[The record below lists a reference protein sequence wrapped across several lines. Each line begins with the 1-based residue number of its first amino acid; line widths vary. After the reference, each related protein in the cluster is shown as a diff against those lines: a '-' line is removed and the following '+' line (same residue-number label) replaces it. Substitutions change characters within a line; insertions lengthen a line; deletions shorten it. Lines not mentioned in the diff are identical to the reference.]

1 MRVDVKM
8 FIIWV
13 LIILVW
19 SGLLSLFLYGV
30 CCWGGKNFVVS
41 LVGSVVGLVIYEF
54 ILKGWKR

>member
-1 MRVDVKM
+1 MREDVKM
-8 FIIWV
+8 FIVWV

-19 SGLLSLFLYGV
+19 AGLLSLFLYGV
-30 CCWGGKNFVVS
+30 CCWGGKNFVVT